1 MPVVRVPKT
10 PKSSFN
16 PHRRPPALL
25 LEQIRHLEWAAL
37 PAAQRGPDGD
47 LPRRTVTT
55 EGAAA
60 ERIAQLAALIRRQ
73 QEITPTPGVVVPV
86 TLPPIRGARKRTA
99 RKARAPKRA
108 SATGRTS
115 SPRHSSAKPKTKAAT
130 TRRTQTAAQRGRR
143 ARKQR

>member
-16 PHRRPPALL
+16 PDRRPSALL

-37 PAAQRGPDGD
+37 PAAQRGPEGD
-47 LPRRTVTT
+47 LPRQRVTT

-60 ERIAQLAALIRRQ
+60 ERIAQLASLIRRQ
-73 QEITPTPGVVVPV
+73 QEIPPTPGVVVEV
-86 TLPPIRGARKRTA
+86 TLPPIPRTRKRTA
-99 RKARAPKRA
+99 AKTRKGTRSAA
-108 SATGRTS
+108 SRRTAAQGRPS
-115 SPRHSSAKPKTKAAT
+115 SKPKAGPM
-130 TRRTQTAAQRGRR
+130 RRTQSAAKRGRR

>member
-73 QEITPTPGVVVPV
+73 QEIAPTPGVVVEV
-86 TLPPIRGARKRTA
+86 TLPPIRPARKRTA
-99 RKARAPKRA
+99 RKARAPKRT
-108 SATGRTS
+108 SAAGRPS
-115 SPRHSSAKPKTKAAT
+115 SRRRSSQPKTKAGT
-130 TRRTQTAAQRGRR
+130 TRRTQTAAKRGRR